1 MINKVFLKLKKA
13 FFRFQPLTHK
23 PKNQYS
29 QISDLFIW
37 RVSSKW
43 QTYFDLI
50 DIPGLFDF
58 ASNNTDAA
66 LIIFDQNG
74 KTLLKESIELT
85 SCQVT
90 RIKLSNY
97 LKKIN
102 KNNIGEYGTFAI
114 FHSRT
119 PEKVLRANSFITERG
134 YVSYIYK
141 DSKIRSYV
149 HGNLD
154 AISLNEKSKL
164 SFLAGTSFFYRQY
177 KLQHELKGP
186 ALYEIVLTNP
196 TKKTKKFIFETISLR
211 TNENISKDQ
220 KSIKSGEM
228 IIFPIQLNHKDSVR
242 LTITSR
248 IVMARPL
255 VFKVLD
261 NEMNV
266 FHG

>member
-1 MINKVFLKLKKA
+1 M
-13 FFRFQPLTHK
+13 
-23 PKNQYS
+23 
-29 QISDLFIW
+29 
-37 RVSSKW
+37 
-43 QTYFDLI
+43 
-50 DIPGLFDF
+50 
-58 ASNNTDAA
+58 
-66 LIIFDQNG
+66 
-74 KTLLKESIELT
+74 
-85 SCQVT
+85 
-90 RIKLSNY
+90 
-97 LKKIN
+97 
-102 KNNIGEYGTFAI
+102 
-114 FHSRT
+114 
-119 PEKVLRANSFITERG
+119 
-134 YVSYIYK
+134 
-141 DSKIRSYV
+141 
-149 HGNLD
+149 
-154 AISLNEKSKL
+154 NEKSKL